1 MGDLPPVN
9 KKFSNLGYFNVG
21 NNNLTD
27 NNNQL
32 WGDYFYVDITDN
44 FAQGETLVHIEASN
58 NNFGSGN
65 SNLNKTVEVNDLP
78 NWIGDFKNLKVLNIG
93 NNHYAGVLPAEI
105 GKLSKLTKLDV
116 GVNKLSGNLPEEIGN
131 LSSLDTL
138 NLGKNNFSGELP
150 LSMINLSKLAFFN
163 MDSTQLEIP
172 NDSSFQ
178 NWFSTISEVVTKVEE
193 LNNRTETIPNEF
205 VLEQNYPNPFN
216 PTTTIRYSILKQSLV
231 SISIYDLLGREIK
244 ELVNENKSSGNY
256 TISFDASELTSG
268 IYFYR
273 LQATPSGGQAGDFVE
288 TKKMLLMK

>member
-1 MGDLPPVN
+1 M
-9 KKFSNLGYFNVG
+9 
-21 NNNLTD
+21 
-27 NNNQL
+27 
-32 WGDYFYVDITDN
+32 
-44 FAQGETLVHIEASN
+44 
-58 NNFGSGN
+58 
-65 SNLNKTVEVNDLP
+65 
-78 NWIGDFKNLKVLNIG
+78 
-93 NNHYAGVLPAEI
+93 LPAEI

-138 NLGKNNFSGELP
+138 NLGKNNFSGQLP

-273 LQATPSGGQAGDFVE
+273 LQATPSGASW
-288 TKKMLLMK
+288 

>member
-1 MGDLPPVN
+1 M
-9 KKFSNLGYFNVG
+9 
-21 NNNLTD
+21 
-27 NNNQL
+27 
-32 WGDYFYVDITDN
+32 DITDN

-93 NNHYAGVLPAEI
+93 NNNYTGVLPAEI

-138 NLGKNNFSGELP
+138 NLGKNNFSGQLP

-193 LNNRTETIPNEF
+193 LKSKSGTIPNEF
-205 VLEQNYPNPFN
+205 ALEQNYPNPFN
-216 PTTTIRYSILKQSLV
+216 PTTTIQYSIPNV
-231 SISIYDLLGREIK
+231 A
-244 ELVNENKSSGNY
+244 SGN
-256 TISFDASELTSG
+256 SA
-268 IYFYR
+268 
-273 LQATPSGGQAGDFVE
+273 
-288 TKKMLLMK
+288 